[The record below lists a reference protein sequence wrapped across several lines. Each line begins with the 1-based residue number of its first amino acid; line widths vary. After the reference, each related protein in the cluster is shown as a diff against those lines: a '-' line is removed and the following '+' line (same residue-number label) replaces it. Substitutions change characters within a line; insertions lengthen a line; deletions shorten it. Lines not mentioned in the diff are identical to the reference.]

1 MERVKREKERKR
13 GRGGE
18 GGRESERERERESE
32 RATSP
37 LQIDPRDL
45 KWSGLL
51 SASRAEKA
59 RFHAFRLHEPD
70 ELRPRPPRDF

>member
-1 MERVKREKERKR
+1 MGEKERKR
-13 GRGGE
+13 K
-18 GGRESERERERESE
+18 RERESHVLLTDRSE
-32 RATSP
+32 P
-37 LQIDPRDL
+37 IPRDI